1 MTNMEIANTILSQIG
16 GRQMA
21 SMTGAKNF
29 VAIDQGLQ
37 FKLPSNFAKDGIN
50 CVRVVLDPCDTYTV
64 TFLKV
69 RGTSCQQIASYDDT
83 YCDQLRGLFEE
94 VTGLRTS
101 LTAVYA

>member
-1 MTNMEIANTILSQIG
+1 MEIANTILSQIG

-21 SMTGAKNF
+21 SMTGAKDF
-29 VAIDQGLQ
+29 TAIENGLQ

-69 RGTSCQQIASYDDT
+69 RGTSVKQIASYDQT

-101 LTAVYA
+101 LSAVYA